1 MVEADL
7 AIYLESQGIGV
18 QGTTLFYGIIPPD
31 PDAVTCI
38 YVTGGK
44 MNEPDLGTGNT
55 RLEYPSVQIVTRGV
69 RDDYDTPRN
78 KATDVV
84 TAMTKIINQNL
95 NGTRYLAA
103 LARHT
108 PMFFRRDEN
117 FRCYFTTNFDVTKV
131 Y

>member
-7 AIYLESQGIGV
+7 SVYLELQGIGV
-18 QGTTLFYGIIPPD
+18 RATSLFYGIIPSD

-38 YVTGGK
+38 YVTGGR

-69 RDDYDTPRN
+69 ANDYDSPN
-78 KATDVV
+78 QKARDVV
-84 TAMTKIINQNL
+84 TAMTKIINQDL

-108 PMFFRRDEN
+108 PVFMRRDES
-117 FRCYFTTNFDVTKV
+117 FRVYFVTNFDVTKE

>member
-1 MVEADL
+1 MVETDL
-7 AIYLESQGIGV
+7 TAYLETQGIGV
-18 QGTTLFYGIIPPD
+18 QAVTLFYGLLPD
-31 PDAVTCI
+31 SPDALTCV

-55 RLEYPSVQIVTRGV
+55 RLEFPSVQIITRGV
-69 RDDYDTPRN
+69 KDDYDGPRG
-78 KATDVV
+78 KATDVI

-95 NGTRYLAA
+95 SGTRYLAA

-108 PMFFRRDEN
+108 PMFMRRDQN
-117 FRCYFTTNFDVTKV
+117 FRVYFTTNFDVSKV